1 MKYAMHIAYSDI
13 NTYEVIRV
21 VSEKCIEI
29 RKMKGEKNPDF
40 KPEFVAGGFSA
51 VCINQ
56 GDQEWIITSDES
68 APVIR
73 IRANKKLGWAD
84 KYGQKFVLRDKPVKY
99 YDYNF

>member
-1 MKYAMHIAYSDI
+1 MSYAMHIAYSDI
-13 NTYEVIRV
+13 NPYEVIRV

-29 RKMKGEKNPDF
+29 RAMKAEKAPSY

-56 GDQEWIITSDES
+56 GEQEWIIEPDES
-68 APVIR
+68 APIIR

-84 KYGQKFVLRDKPVKY
+84 KHGQKFVLRDKPVKY